1 MRKNRLKFDPSF
13 YAMTLLAIMLGYL
26 NEYVIFALTIIV
38 LECGH
43 LTMAFF
49 HKWELEELK
58 FFAFGGI
65 MQFTGELNK
74 SNIEDFIVSSGGIL
88 FNFIT
93 LIILILMRE
102 KMSSFVNPMLYDY
115 AIWAQLFV
123 ITFNLIPLPP
133 LDGSRLINA
142 ILCCFFPYK
151 TVLRII
157 RRLNMGL
164 MTLFIGI
171 TILYDIRQLF
181 IIVSFLTYSTLKY
194 NKYIYFLFQRFL
206 LQKKMYIN
214 VDLPRKIVKIRND
227 SLEDN
232 IYRGYLNLFQVKN
245 RLHDEMKWLKLKYE
259 QNPSLIVDAQIK
271 SD

>member
-1 MRKNRLKFDPSF
+1 
-13 YAMTLLAIMLGYL
+13 
-26 NEYVIFALTIIV
+26 
-38 LECGH
+38 
-43 LTMAFF
+43 MAFF

-65 MQFTGELNK
+65 MQFKGELNK

-102 KMSSFVNPMLYDY
+102 KMSSFVNTMLYDY
-115 AIWAQLFV
+115 TIWAQLFV
-123 ITFNLIPLPP
+123 IMFNLIPLPP

-164 MTLFIGI
+164 MALFIGI

-232 IYRGYLNLFQVKN
+232 IYRGYLNLFEVKN
-245 RLHDEMKWLKLKYE
+245 RLHDEIKWLKLKYE
-259 QNPSLIVDAQIK
+259 ENPSLIVDAQIK
-271 SD
+271 SN